1 MPSVPEM
8 QPNRI
13 LGKDLFY
20 TVSPLNEHNVPRIQ
34 QNIFKIKRGKVLRAF
49 QAVRIHMEN
58 VRK

>member
-1 MPSVPEM
+1 MLSVPEI

-20 TVSPLNEHNVPRIQ
+20 TVSPLDEYNVLWIQ
-34 QNIFKIKRGKVLRAF
+34 QNIFKIKRSKMLRAF